1 MSLVYQKKDTGIH
14 SLNPLVKLLI
24 IAIFIV
30 LGSIYSHP
38 IYLLVIIFTILLVSY
53 LAECFEQMM
62 AFFRFFIW
70 MGVFVFLF
78 NFLLNRNGAT
88 ILFTIHTNIEILG
101 DVPFTLE
108 TIIYAGISILKLM
121 VIILSF
127 SLGNFIINP
136 DDLLRALMKL
146 RLPYVFSLL
155 ISMSLRFFPLMLQ
168 DMEQISEVQKAR
180 GLQID
185 SGSFVSRI
193 KNRIGLILPLL
204 SNSLDRAVQVAE
216 ALESK
221 GFARSN
227 VRTDFK
233 AIKINV
239 ADSISLILFSGLLSY
254 LLFNYFNGFGIYEVY
269 PLASVPKILEADIFL
284 IAIFFITNFAFF
296 ILANCKPNKSTTEV
310 DRK

>member
-1 MSLVYQKKDTGIH
+1 MV
-14 SLNPLVKLLI
+14 
-24 IAIFIV
+24 
-30 LGSIYSHP
+30 
-38 IYLLVIIFTILLVSY
+38 
-53 LAECFEQMM
+53 

-88 ILFTIHTNIEILG
+88 ILFTIHTNIDIFG
-101 DVPFTLE
+101 DIPFTLE
-108 TIIYAGISILKLM
+108 TIVYAIISILKLM

-155 ISMSLRFFPLMLQ
+155 ISMSLRFFPLMLK
-168 DMEQISEVQKAR
+168 DIEQVSEVQKAR
-180 GLQID
+180 GYQID
-185 SGSFVSRI
+185 AGSFVSKI

-227 VRTDFK
+227 LRTDYRT
-233 AIKINV
+233 IKIS
-239 ADSISLILFSGLLSY
+239 SIDGILFFVYGALLSY
-254 LLFNYFNGFGIYEVY
+254 LLLNYFNGFGVYEVY
-269 PLASVPKILEADIFL
+269 PLVSLPKVLETDILL
-284 IAIFFITNFAFF
+284 IVIFFLTNFVFLTL
-296 ILANCKPNKSTTEV
+296 INRKSRTLAEGTA
-310 DRK
+310 